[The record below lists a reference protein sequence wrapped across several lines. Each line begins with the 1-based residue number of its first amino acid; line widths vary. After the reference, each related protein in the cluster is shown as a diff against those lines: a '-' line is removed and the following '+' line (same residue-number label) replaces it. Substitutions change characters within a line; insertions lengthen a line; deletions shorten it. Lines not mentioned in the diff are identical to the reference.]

1 MNSFLISLVLLF
13 TQADFT
19 SFSFCREELGAIENV
34 QCLELDPSGE
44 GIFKLTSPDADTIDV
59 AIQLS
64 ADATVRFVGLLA
76 GTDYLLD
83 GDQYESGRPVAN
95 LGIKTL
101 VAEGSWGRRE
111 AVFNF
116 STRREVR
123 DLASFL
129 DRLIIQEMLLLDIEA
144 ALLFDRLGI
153 PRHLDNV
160 QKQLRAD
167 RFADA
172 RRWIPVLE
180 RIEADSRILN
190 FARSMAAQLK
200 EEIEEN
206 Y

>member
-1 MNSFLISLVLLF
+1 M
-13 TQADFT
+13 
-19 SFSFCREELGAIENV
+19 
-34 QCLELDPSGE
+34 
-44 GIFKLTSPDADTIDV
+44 

-76 GTDYLLD
+76 ETDYLVD

>member
-19 SFSFCREELGAIENV
+19 SFSFCREGLETIGSV
-34 QCLELDPSGE
+34 QCVELDPSGE
-44 GIFKLTSPDADTIDV
+44 GTFKITSPDADTIDV
-59 AIQLS
+59 AVQLS
-64 ADATVRFVGLLA
+64 AAATGRFVRLLA
-76 GTDYLLD
+76 ETDYLVD
-83 GDQYESGRPVAN
+83 GDQYESGRQVAN

-116 STRREVR
+116 STRSEVR
-123 DLASFL
+123 DLASFV
-129 DRLIIQEMLLLDIEA
+129 DRLIVQEMLLLDLEA
-144 ALLFDRLGI
+144 AVFFDRLGI
-153 PRHLDNV
+153 PRHLENV
-160 QKQLRAD
+160 EKQLRAD

-180 RIEADSRILN
+180 RIEADRRILN
-190 FARSMAAQLK
+190 FARSTAARLK
-200 EEIEEN
+200 AEIEEN